1 MRRLVIVTILGA
13 ALCCAASAQI
23 SAASFRHHYVT
34 TGMPSK
40 NTWGFAPSALA
51 DFDKD
56 GDLDYAVGDRSGRIY
71 WFEYQAAGRWV
82 RHDLGPFT
90 PSHLG
95 GAALDVDRDGWPDLI
110 IGGYWYRNPR
120 NPRAQA
126 FSRYRYDGTLAGE
139 IHDILTADV
148 NGDGKPDVV
157 ALGDNDGCF
166 WYEIPAD
173 PAVDADWARTTITLD
188 VRVDAVGMHSGPFP
202 NGVADL
208 DRDGDAD
215 LVLPD
220 RWLEN
225 SAQGSQWKAHRLP
238 IGSRGPWGLSSRSW
252 IVDLD
257 RDGDADIV
265 MCHADQQNSAVAW
278 LENNGRTPPGFAL
291 HYLPNKAPG
300 TRGSFHSLAVADF
313 DADGDA
319 DILAVEQ
326 EDTSIFPVGA
336 NPRWFVW
343 ENLGGR
349 TPRFE
354 ERVILDAGLGGHDVR
369 VGDVDGD
376 GDLDIVSKVWN
387 LWPGNANKGRF
398 HADFL
403 ENISKRPP
411 GGR

>member
-1 MRRLVIVTILGA
+1 
-13 ALCCAASAQI
+13 
-23 SAASFRHHYVT
+23 
-34 TGMPSK
+34 
-40 NTWGFAPSALA
+40 
-51 DFDKD
+51 
-56 GDLDYAVGDRSGRIY
+56 
-71 WFEYQAAGRWV
+71 
-82 RHDLGPFT
+82 
-90 PSHLG
+90 
-95 GAALDVDRDGWPDLI
+95 
-110 IGGYWYRNPR
+110 
-120 NPRAQA
+120 
-126 FSRYRYDGTLAGE
+126 
-139 IHDILTADV
+139 
-148 NGDGKPDVV
+148 
-157 ALGDNDGCF
+157 
-166 WYEIPAD
+166 
-173 PAVDADWARTTITLD
+173 
-188 VRVDAVGMHSGPFP
+188 MHSGFFP
-202 NGVADL
+202 HGVADL
-208 DRDGDAD
+208 DGDDDAD

-225 SAQGSQWKAHRLP
+225 LAKGAQWKAHRLA
-238 IGSRGPWGLSSRSW
+238 IGSRGPWGISSRSW

-257 RDGDADIV
+257 GDGDADIV

-278 LENNGRTPPGFAL
+278 LENNGRKPPGFAVR
-291 HYLPNKAPG
+291 YLPNKAPG

-313 DADGDA
+313 DSDGDL

-336 NPRWFVW
+336 NPRWFIW

-349 TPRFE
+349 PLRFE

-403 ENISKRPP
+403 ENIFKRPP